1 LDLSSRSV
9 QEVNKYIEAVHSN
22 KVLACNL
29 VHRALQRHLDD
40 LEKSKGDDYPYY
52 FDEDEAYH
60 VFDFFQYCKHSK
72 GEWAGNAIE
81 LEPWQMFIIAQVF
94 GWRAKETG
102 LRRFRVVYIEVPRKN
117 GKTTFTAA
125 IGLYQMVAEGEMGA
139 EIYSV
144 ASKKDQARIVF
155 DEAKNMVRASKA
167 LQEEIEP
174 LAHNL
179 NCLRFM
185 SKFQPLGKNANSLD
199 GLNVQLSIH
208 DELHAWK
215 DEGLYS
221 VMETATGSR
230 RHPIIWNITTAGF
243 DKSLYCYE
251 LHQYTRKVLNG
262 TIDDD
267 THFGII
273 YTVDEGDDWKKQSTW
288 EKANP
293 NWGVSVKPDDMERL
307 CKKAEEITSNQ
318 NAFLCKRLNIWT
330 SQESRWLDMD
340 SWNACNE
347 PLEMVDLVNEQCVLG
362 LDLSTSTDI
371 CACVYVF
378 LTKQNELKLYCRFFL
393 PEDAIYKK
401 SGIERSL
408 YDRWV
413 RDGWLITT
421 EGRTLDYDVVQEDIE
436 THAEKFNI
444 SHVAFDPWNASQIT
458 KHLEKKGFNMVQV
471 RQGVYTLNDPC
482 KMLEKFILAKA
493 VIHGNNPVL
502 TWMADNVVVKYD
514 DNNNITPSKKKSL
527 QKIDGISA
535 TVTAMSIFK
544 GDIEPKKSVYSQRGI
559 RML

>member
-1 LDLSSRSV
+1 VL
-9 QEVNKYIEAVHSN
+9 EVNKYIANVHAN
-22 KVLACNL
+22 KVSACDL
-29 VHRALQRHLDD
+29 VHRSLQRHLDD
-40 LEKSKGDDYPYY
+40 LEKSKSKKYP
-52 FDEDEAYH
+52 FEFVEEEAQH
-60 VFDFFQYCKHSK
+60 VFDFFCYCKHSK
-72 GEWAGNAIE
+72 GEWAGTAIS
-81 LEPWQMFIIAQVF
+81 LEPWQKFIISQVF
-94 GWRAKETG
+94 GWRSKETG
-102 LRRFRVVYIEVPRKN
+102 LRRYRVVYIEVPRKN

-155 DEAKNMVRASKA
+155 DEARNMVRSSRA

-185 SKFQPLGKNANSLD
+185 AKFQPLGKNANSLD

-215 DEGLYS
+215 DESLYS

-251 LHQYTRKVLNG
+251 LREYTRKILTGV
-262 TIDDD
+262 IEDD

-273 YTVDEGDDWKKQSTW
+273 YTIDEGDDWKSKKTW

-293 NWGVSVKPDDMERL
+293 NWNVSVKPDDMERL
-307 CKKAEEITSNQ
+307 CRKAEEITTNQ

-340 SWNACNE
+340 AWAACDA
-347 PLEMVDLVNEQCVLG
+347 PLEMVDLVGENCVLG
-362 LDLSTSTDI
+362 LDLSSTTDI
-371 CACVYVF
+371 CACVYTF
-378 LTKQNELKLYCRFFL
+378 LTKQNILKLYCRFFL

-413 RDGWLITT
+413 RDGFIITT
-421 EGRTLDYDVVQEDIE
+421 EGRTLDYEVVYEDIE
-436 THAEKFNI
+436 NHAEKFNI
-444 SHVAFDPWNASQIT
+444 THLAYDPWNAAQAV
-458 KHLEKKGFNMVQV
+458 KRFDKQAMEMVAV

-482 KMLEKFILAKA
+482 KMLEKFVLAEA
-493 VIHGNNPVL
+493 VVHGNNPVL

-535 TVTAMSIFK
+535 SVTAMSIYK
-544 GDIEPKKSVYSQRGI
+544 TDIEPKKSVYSQRGV
-559 RML
+559 RVL